1 MIAISPTAPMTMPTI
16 APVLS
21 FEDEALDE
29 EGVPVDPAVL
39 GALVL
44 DWEDCPLDAVAAV
57 VVPAFG
63 WEDCPPDVAEVGVP
77 D

>member
-1 MIAISPTAPMTMPTI
+1 MTMPTI

-29 EGVPVDPAVL
+29 DRPVDPAV
-39 GALVL
+39 LVL
-44 DWEDCPLDAVAAV
+44 DWEDCPLGV
-57 VVPAFG
+57 VT
-63 WEDCPPDVAEVGVP
+63 VAEVVEL